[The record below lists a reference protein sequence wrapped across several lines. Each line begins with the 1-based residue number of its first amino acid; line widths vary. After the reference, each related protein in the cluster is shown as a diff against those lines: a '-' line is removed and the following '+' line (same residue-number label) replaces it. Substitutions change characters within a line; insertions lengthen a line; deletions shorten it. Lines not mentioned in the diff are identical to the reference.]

1 MIDKLSLFS
10 NVAVTNNPMEN
21 RIVITGDVIQSRS
34 HGAHEWMPLLE
45 HAITKYTG
53 TFDIFRGDSF
63 QAEVTADQVFESLFY
78 LKSSLRQLEHM
89 DVRIGIG
96 VGNITFRGDDIKKS
110 SGTAFIRSGEALD
123 MLQKESLAL
132 RSDWSKLDE
141 RVNLILT
148 LSTRLTDQ
156 WTPNVAQT
164 VQAAMDHP
172 KASQTQLSKIIGRTH
187 QSQVSTE
194 LRRGH
199 FSKILE
205 VINYCTN
212 DLLRYVK

>member
-96 VGNITFRGDDIKKS
+96 VGKDRK
-110 SGTAFIRSGEALD
+110 
-123 MLQKESLAL
+123 
-132 RSDWSKLDE
+132 
-141 RVNLILT
+141 
-148 LSTRLTDQ
+148 STRL
-156 WTPNVAQT
+156 NSSHV
-164 VQAAMDHP
+164 
-172 KASQTQLSKIIGRTH
+172 KISYAVFCLKEKNEK
-187 QSQVSTE
+187 Q
-194 LRRGH
+194 
-199 FSKILE
+199 
-205 VINYCTN
+205 
-212 DLLRYVK
+212 D